1 MQSDN
6 IFSIMSAGNTVNFV
20 LNVVDNHI
28 FIKWDGIKQI
38 PTTQGDPQH
47 ELVSISKRISTPE
60 ERETIANYLSE
71 SAKALLAKPQQPN
84 EDKAPN
90 A

>member
-1 MQSDN
+1 MQIDN
-6 IFSIMSAGNTVNFV
+6 IFSIMSAENTVNFV
-20 LNVVDNHI
+20 LNVAEGHI

-38 PTTQGDPQH
+38 PSEGEPKH

-60 ERETIANYLSE
+60 ERDTIANYLSE